1 MRPNHQNKRMR
12 GRNRGG
18 SGGGGG
24 SSGGGR
30 GPNPLTRSY
39 ESNGPDVKVRGTA
52 QSIAEKY
59 LQLGRDAQATGDY
72 VAAESFFQHAEHYLR
87 LIAAAQ
93 EQYQLQNPGFRGFD
107 APEGESDDNDE
118 EGAPFSQG
126 QPQPDV
132 RPAFRAQTDQ
142 EGADDMRQPYAPQDQ
157 REYSPRDQQGRQL
170 RDQRPF
176 PPREPREQ
184 RDQRFQSRD
193 QRGFQPREQRDYQP
207 RDGQQPREQQP
218 RFVQPSEAPDQ
229 QPREYQPRE
238 PRQPQETGR
247 QETGRQESGRQ
258 ESGRQESRYDGR
270 RTREPRPAPAPMPLE
285 AEQPSLPTFITAP
298 VRVPVVSEPETIA
311 TPRQEAVSVTPES
324 TTPIGVKRRGRPPKA
339 RPAEDTP
346 SE

>member
-126 QPQPDV
+126 QPQPDI

-142 EGADDMRQPYAPQDQ
+142 EGADDMRQPYAPQEQ

-218 RFVQPSEAPDQ
+218 RFAQQSEAPDQ

-238 PRQPQETGR
+238 PRQP

-298 VRVPVVSEPETIA
+298 VRVPVVSEPEISA

-324 TTPIGVKRRGRPPKA
+324 TMPIGVKRRGRPPKA
-339 RPAEDTP
+339 RPAEDMP

>member
-1 MRPNHQNKRMR
+1 MRPSHQSKRMR
-12 GRNRGG
+12 GRNRSS
-18 SGGGGG
+18 SGGGSNG
-24 SSGGGR
+24 GGGR

-93 EQYQLQNPGFRGFD
+93 EQYQLQNPGYRGFETSD
-107 APEGESDDNDE
+107 NEPEDGDE
-118 EGAPFSQG
+118 ENAPFGQG
-126 QPQPDV
+126 QPQPDI
-132 RPAFRAQTDQ
+132 RPSFAGNLDQTGGD
-142 EGADDMRQPYAPQDQ
+142 EARQSYAPQDQ
-157 REYSPRDQQGRQL
+157 RDQQGPRPF

-184 RDQRFQSRD
+184 RDQRYQPRD
-193 QRGFQPREQRDYQP
+193 QRGYQPREQRDFQP
-207 RDGQQPREQQP
+207 RDSQPRDHQPRDHQPRDHQPRTAQPSETQEQQP
-218 RFVQPSEAPDQ
+218 RAF
-229 QPREYQPRE
+229 QPRE

-247 QETGRQESGRQ
+247 QEAGRQD
-258 ESGRQESRYDGR
+258 SRDHSR
-270 RTREPRPAPAPMPLE
+270 RSREPRPAPMPLE

-298 VRVPVVSEPETIA
+298 VRVPFVSEPETIA
-311 TPRQEAVSVTPES
+311 APRQEADSVTPES
-324 TTPIGVKRRGRPPKA
+324 TTPIGIKRRGRPPKA
-339 RPAEDTP
+339 RAAEDTP

>member
-207 RDGQQPREQQP
+207 RDGQQRDQQPREQHP
-218 RFVQPSEAPDQ
+218 RFAQPSEAPDQ

-238 PRQPQETGR
+238 PRQP

-298 VRVPVVSEPETIA
+298 VRVPVVSEPEISA